1 MYDDVS
7 NSIYNMCDVHAW
19 CIYKIHYFHR
29 KMQSMIRCL
38 VCEKDLYKPWPQQ
51 DADRVT
57 YSRSQVSPTRNN
69 KGQND
74 SNCNKFRYISLT
86 LTPLPSFVHFIF
98 VGYRTCSQGSQPSRR
113 HRGWTGDSGAN
124 GDTLH
129 WEHKRIKHNTI
140 ELAGRGLVYLFFGK

>member
-1 MYDDVS
+1 MY
-7 NSIYNMCDVHAW
+7 IYNDCVIYIFAYDVWWRKYIIQSIICVMFMHD
-19 CIYKIHYFHR
+19 IYKIHYFRR

-38 VCEKDLYKPWPQQ
+38 VCEKDLYKPWQQQ

-74 SNCNKFRYISLT
+74 SNCNKFRYSSLT

-98 VGYRTCSQGSQPSRR
+98 VRYRTCSQGSQPSRR

-129 WEHKRIKHNTI
+129 WEHK
-140 ELAGRGLVYLFFGK
+140 G